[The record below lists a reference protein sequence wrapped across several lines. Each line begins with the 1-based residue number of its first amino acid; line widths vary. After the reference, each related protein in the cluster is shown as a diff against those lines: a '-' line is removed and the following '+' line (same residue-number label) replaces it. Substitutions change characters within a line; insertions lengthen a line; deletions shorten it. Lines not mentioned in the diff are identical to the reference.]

1 MNGVCSV
8 FEERMNRFWEYIV
21 VIFLLAGVIGQVEA
35 TPTVVLN
42 SSAENICSAYPYFAI
57 ITDFTDDGSMSGDK
71 TYWYE
76 YSADNITWQTLWQW
90 KNHARYSQHT
100 YNFHTGWYRV
110 TVSKLGDIDIPEK
123 RVTSAPIYLQEV
135 AGTCAPRIP
144 MPADIASG
152 NVCENGT
159 LLFREDFGG
168 NSPDDPITCQTP
180 WPYLSSA
187 YHQATNVWSTVGRGT
202 YVIAKHG
209 FKNNYET
216 TNTNNL
222 GSQWFIQDDHT
233 YPNDYSRGYLLEVDG
248 QGGLF
253 YKTTIPVCHELDLSF
268 SAYVA
273 NVLESGHDFTR
284 PKVKFVI
291 TDEDSGNTIWE
302 ESSGPIEPGNTGY
315 WTTLTQSAPWHLVG
329 ASFHVPPGVDL
340 VRLSI
345 YNEESGSSG
354 NDFAMDDIEI
364 RLCTPTIYIT
374 SANEACKG
382 KPYSFTSIVTE
393 DSQFK
398 EPFEYRWEFAA
409 DSLAYDSPDWQPLV
423 DTRELHLDNVTLAH
437 AGWYRLCVAGE
448 GNITQ
453 RSCRAMSAPFHL
465 TVNPC
470 LPPLPQVEI
479 VGADTVC
486 HDSTYCFTV
495 ISKNGIDLQ
504 DPLYSYKWEYS
515 RNGGVWA
522 DYADGLELC
531 IPSVTTFD
539 PYWYRLVASYAD
551 YPSAGEFNS
560 YPFLLKVRNC
570 PAPPE
575 PPTPPDPPDP
585 PTPPDPPEPPTPPD
599 PPSPPDPP
607 MPPEPGPYPQ
617 PDPEPQ
623 PEWPEDRL
631 YELIVNKYNWLI
643 VCDNTRLETYFPEN
657 KATSFQWYKD
667 GELVP
672 NATEDDYS
680 EQNELNGAF
689 QLYLTLDNNKQI
701 RSNILYIKA
710 EHEDDELIAIYNFM
724 GQGFDVHTDIRTLPT
739 GIYIFVYQSGNQT
752 RTEQI
757 FIP

>member
-1 MNGVCSV
+1 
-8 FEERMNRFWEYIV
+8 MNRFWEYIV

-76 YSADNITWQTLWQW
+76 YSADNITWNTLWQQ
-90 KNHARYSQHT
+90 KNHERYSQHT

-110 TVSKLGDIDIPEK
+110 TVSKLGDIDNPEK

-135 AGTCAPRIP
+135 EGMCASNIP
-144 MPADIASG
+144 MPADITSG
-152 NVCENGT
+152 TVCGKGT

-168 NSPDDPITCQTP
+168 NSPEDPITCQTP

-187 YHQATNVWSTVGRGT
+187 YHQAKNVWSRVGSGT

-253 YKTTIPVCHELDLSF
+253 YTTTIPVCHELDLSF

-273 NVLESGHDFTR
+273 NVLEAGHDFTR

-291 TDEDSGNTIWE
+291 TDAETGNTIWE
-302 ESSGPIEPGNTGY
+302 ESSGPIEPGTTGY
-315 WTTLTQSAPWHLVG
+315 WTTMTQSAPWHLVG
-329 ASFHVPPGVDL
+329 ASFHVPAGVDL

-345 YNEESGSSG
+345 YNEETSGQG

-364 RLCTPTIYIT
+364 RLCTPTITIT
-374 SANEACKG
+374 SANESCEG
-382 KPYSFTSIVTE
+382 MPYSFTAIVTE

-398 EPFEYRWEFAA
+398 EPFEYRWEFSS
-409 DSLAYDSPDWQPLV
+409 DSLEYNSPNWQPLV
-423 DTRELHLDNVTLAH
+423 DTRDLHFDNVTSAQ

-448 GNITQ
+448 GNINQ

-470 LPPLPQVEI
+470 LPPLPKVEI
-479 VGADTVC
+479 TGPDTVC
-486 HDSTYCFTV
+486 HDSAYCFEV
-495 ISKNGIDLQ
+495 VCKNGIDIH
-504 DPLYSYKWEYS
+504 DPLYAYRWEYS
-515 RNGGVWA
+515 RNGGAWA
-522 DYADGLELC
+522 PYSEGLDLC
-531 IPSVTTFD
+531 IPSVTTMD
-539 PYWYRLVASYAD
+539 PYWYRLVVSYVG
-551 YPSAGEFNS
+551 YPSAGVFNS
-560 YPFLLKVRNC
+560 YPFLLKVKNC

-575 PPTPPDPPDP
+575 PPIPPDPPDPPTPPDPPDP
-585 PTPPDPPEPPTPPD
+585 PTPPDPPEPPEPPL
-599 PPSPPDPP
+599 
-607 MPPEPGPYPQ
+607 PPEPGPYPE

-623 PEWPEDRL
+623 PEWPDDRL
-631 YELIVNKYNWLI
+631 YDLIVNKYNWVI
-643 VCDNTRLETYFPEN
+643 VCDNTRLATYFPEN
-657 KATSFQWYKD
+657 KATAFLWYKN
-667 GELVP
+667 GQPVP

-680 EQNELNGAF
+680 EEEELNGSF
-689 QLYLTLDNNKQI
+689 QLHVTLDNNKLI

-710 EHEDDELIAIYNFM
+710 AAPQETLVAIYNFM
-724 GQGFDVHTDIRTLPT
+724 GASIDTHTPISSLPT

-752 RTEQI
+752 RTEQLY
-757 FIP
+757 IP

>member
-1 MNGVCSV
+1 
-8 FEERMNRFWEYIV
+8 MNRFWEYIV

-76 YSADNITWQTLWQW
+76 YSADNITWNTLWQR
-90 KNHARYSQHT
+90 KNHERYSQHT

-110 TVSKLGDIDIPEK
+110 TVSKLGDIDNPEK

-135 AGTCAPRIP
+135 EGMCASNIP

-152 NVCENGT
+152 TVCGKGT

-168 NSPDDPITCQTP
+168 NSPEDPITCQTP

-187 YHQATNVWSTVGRGT
+187 YHQAKNVWSWVGSGT

-216 TNTNNL
+216 TNTDNL

-248 QGGLF
+248 KGGLF
-253 YKTTIPVCHELDLSF
+253 YTTTIPVCHELDLSF

-273 NVLESGHDFTR
+273 NVLEAGHNFTR

-291 TDEDSGNTIWE
+291 TDAETGNTIWE
-302 ESSGPIEPGNTGY
+302 ESSGPIEPGTTGY
-315 WTTLTQSAPWHLVG
+315 WTTMTQSAPWHLVG
-329 ASFHVPPGVDL
+329 ASFHVPAGVDL

-345 YNEESGSSG
+345 YNEETSGGG

-374 SANEACKG
+374 SANEACEG
-382 KPYSFTSIVTE
+382 MPYSFTAIVTE

-409 DSLAYDSPDWQPLV
+409 DSAAFDSPDWQPLV
-423 DTRELHLDNVTLAH
+423 DTRELRIDNVTLAH

-448 GNITQ
+448 GNINQ

-495 ISKNGIDLQ
+495 ISKNGFDLQ

-560 YPFLLKVRNC
+560 YPFLLKVKNC

-585 PTPPDPPEPPTPPD
+585 PTPPDPPDPPTPPD
-599 PPSPPDPP
+599 PPEPPEPP
-607 MPPEPGPYPQ
+607 LPPEPGPYPE
-617 PDPEPQ
+617 PAPEPQ
-623 PEWPEDRL
+623 PE
-631 YELIVNKYNWLI
+631 
-643 VCDNTRLETYFPEN
+643 
-657 KATSFQWYKD
+657 
-667 GELVP
+667 
-672 NATEDDYS
+672 
-680 EQNELNGAF
+680 
-689 QLYLTLDNNKQI
+689 
-701 RSNILYIKA
+701 
-710 EHEDDELIAIYNFM
+710 
-724 GQGFDVHTDIRTLPT
+724 
-739 GIYIFVYQSGNQT
+739 
-752 RTEQI
+752 
-757 FIP
+757 

>member
-1 MNGVCSV
+1 MV
-8 FEERMNRFWEYIV
+8 V
-21 VIFLLAGVIGQVEA
+21 VIVLILLLLGLPLSVDA
-35 TPTVVLN
+35 TPTVTLC
-42 SSAENICSAYPYFAI
+42 SSAENICSAYPYVVLS
-57 ITDFTDDGSMSGDK
+57 TDVTDDGSLSGEK
-71 TYWYE
+71 IYWYE
-76 YSADNITWQTLWQW
+76 YSSDGTTWQTPWIRENNSLYLQ
-90 KNHARYSQHT
+90 HAFSQHT

-110 TVSKLGDIDIPEK
+110 TVAKKEDIDIPEK
-123 RVTSAPIYLQEV
+123 RFTSAPIYLQEV
-135 AGTCAPRIP
+135 EGTCPTNTP

-152 NVCENGT
+152 TVCENGT

-168 NSPDDPITCQTP
+168 NDPSDPITYQTP

-187 YHQATNVWSTVGRGT
+187 YFQAKDVWSTVGRGT

-216 TNTNNL
+216 SNTKNL
-222 GSQWFIQDDHT
+222 MSQWFIQDDHT

-248 QGGLF
+248 RGGLF
-253 YKTTIPVCHELDLSF
+253 YTTVIPVCHELDLSF

-273 NVLESGHDFTR
+273 NVLESGHNFTR

-291 TDEDSGNTIWE
+291 TDYETGNTIWE
-302 ESSGPIEPGNTGY
+302 ESSGPIEPAVVQGGEPR
-315 WTTLTQSAPWHLVG
+315 LVRLMTQSAPWHLVG
-329 ASFHVPPGVDL
+329 ASFHVPAGVDL

-345 YNEESGSSG
+345 YNEESGASG

-374 SANEACKG
+374 SANEACEHST
-382 KPYSFTSIVTE
+382 YEFTSIVTQ
-393 DSQFK
+393 DSHFK

-409 DSLAYDSPDWQPLV
+409 DSLSFDSPNWQPIANTQALKLEDV
-423 DTRELHLDNVTLAH
+423 AFSNV
-437 AGWYRLCVAGE
+437 GWYRLCVAGE
-448 GNITQ
+448 GNINQ

-479 VGADTVC
+479 VGPDTVC
-486 HDSTYCFTV
+486 HDSAYCFTV
-495 ISKNGIDLQ
+495 ISENGMDIHDTH
-504 DPLYSYKWEYS
+504 YAYHWEYS

-522 DYADGLELC
+522 DYAEGLDLC

-539 PYWYRLVASYAD
+539 PYWYRVVATYAD
-551 YPSAGEFNS
+551 FPTAGTYNS
-560 YPFLLKVRNC
+560 YPFLLTVKDC
-570 PAPPE
+570 PAPPQ
-575 PPTPPDPPDP
+575 PDPDPDP
-585 PTPPDPPEPPTPPD
+585 EPDPDPDPQPDPDPDPEPQPD
-599 PPSPPDPP
+599 PEPEPD
-607 MPPEPGPYPQ
+607 PEPGPYPQ
-617 PDPEPQ
+617 PDPEPE
-623 PEWPEDRL
+623 PVWPEDRL

-643 VCDNTRLETYFPEN
+643 VCDNTRLATYFPDN
-657 KATSFQWYKD
+657 KATAYQWYKN
-667 GELVP
+667 GQLVP

-680 EQNELNGAF
+680 EQNELNGSF

-710 EHEDDELIAIYNFM
+710 ETPEEELIAIYNFM
-724 GQGFDVHTDIRTLPT
+724 GTPIDIHTPVGSLPT

-752 RTEQI
+752 RTEQV